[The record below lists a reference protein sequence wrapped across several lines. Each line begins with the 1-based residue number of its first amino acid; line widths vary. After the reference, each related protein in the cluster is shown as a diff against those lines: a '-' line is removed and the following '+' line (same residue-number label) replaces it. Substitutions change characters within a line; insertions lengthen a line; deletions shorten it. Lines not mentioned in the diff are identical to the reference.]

1 MAIPKY
7 LKLSVLMIDTFS
19 CRLILMMNS
28 DDELNNIKQNI
39 NFLTAKVGVRN
50 GTRNLK
56 FVDMYLFSENCSNS
70 SIKVTIPM
78 IF

>member
-39 NFLTAKVGVRN
+39 N
-50 GTRNLK
+50 
-56 FVDMYLFSENCSNS
+56 S
-70 SIKVTIPM
+70 
-78 IF
+78 